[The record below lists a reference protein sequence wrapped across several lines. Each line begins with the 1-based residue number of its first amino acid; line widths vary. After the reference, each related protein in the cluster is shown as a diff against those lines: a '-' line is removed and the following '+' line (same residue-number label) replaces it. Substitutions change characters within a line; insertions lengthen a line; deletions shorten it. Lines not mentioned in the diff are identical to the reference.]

1 MKASLA
7 ERWVAAAEAAVELS
21 VPSEIVAHIRA
32 ADAPDDGLR
41 AASYE
46 ARVRSGHLTD
56 SHPERLV
63 WATHEVLAGKIQ
75 RTKAEHRVRDSW
87 KRDDEIRVSRHGLR
101 FIDAISAI
109 NAARDHGTVDT
120 WDEAVKDA
128 GLMAELHASQF
139 ISSAIDTADDL
150 DPYHATIRAVGALTK
165 LAHRWGCPHIATIQE
180 RLRHPDVCLSHA
192 RVGIER
198 PVCGQL
204 VVCKMCRD
212 KIADWGDPLKE
223 HRDPDAWPWAELLT
237 ANETGQRSDYR
248 RLNAEYL
255 ASHGVSPH
263 VRRFRVS

>member
-7 ERWVAAAEAAVELS
+7 ERWKAAVEAAIELS
-21 VPSEIVAHIRA
+21 TPSEIVHQIRA

-46 ARVRSGHLTD
+46 ARIRSGHLVD

-63 WATHEVLAGKIQ
+63 WATHEVIGGRIQ
-75 RTKAEHRVRDSW
+75 RTKAEHRIRDSW
-87 KRDDEIRVSRHGLR
+87 KRDDEVRVSRHGLT
-101 FIDAISAI
+101 FIDAICAI
-109 NAARDHGTVDT
+109 NAERDHGTVDN
-120 WDEAVKDA
+120 WDDA
-128 GLMAELHASQF
+128 ITDAHAMAELHGGHF
-139 ISSAIDTADDL
+139 ISSAIDTASDL
-150 DPYHATIRAVGALTK
+150 GPYHDTIRAINALTK

-198 PVCGQL
+198 EVCGQL

-212 KIADWGDPLKE
+212 KIAEWGDPLKE
-223 HRDPDAWPWAELLT
+223 HRDPDAWPSSELLV
-237 ANETGQRSDYR
+237 ANEDGHRAEYR

-255 ASHGVSPH
+255 AAHGVSPH
-263 VRRFRVS
+263 TRQFRVS